1 MRQQGLRHGGT
12 GVSLAEEESL
22 VAATTVEGSLVI
34 WNLEDDSSSVA
45 FQSSKRLSCCCFGNG
60 AATILVG
67 DWGRAARLVDIQ
79 TGRERAEMLG
89 HEGKVTGCKL
99 RTEMHTALTSSED
112 FTLKVWDIRR
122 GIYKSFEA
130 QDEVLDCCFIPNG
143 TRLLGVCK
151 DGKIVVWD
159 ARREDRLL
167 LSIDAHDG
175 WATCCDVT
183 EDGLY
188 GLTGG

>member
-1 MRQQGLRHGGT
+1 
-12 GVSLAEEESL
+12 EEESL

-34 WNLEDDSSSVA
+34 WNLEDDSSSIA
-45 FQSSKRLSCCCFGNG
+45 FQ
-60 AATILVG
+60 
-67 DWGRAARLVDIQ
+67 
-79 TGRERAEMLG
+79 ERAEMLG

-188 GLTGG
+188 GLTGGSDKLAKVWDLRGGKLIQALSGH